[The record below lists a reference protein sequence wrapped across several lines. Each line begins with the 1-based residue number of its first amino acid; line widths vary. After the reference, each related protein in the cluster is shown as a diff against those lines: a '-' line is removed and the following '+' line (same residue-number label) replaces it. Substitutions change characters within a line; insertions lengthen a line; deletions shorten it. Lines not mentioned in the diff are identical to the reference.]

1 MGLNF
6 ITRHISLIAATALI
20 LCACSDSK
28 QLKVEPSDPEIL
40 YMGRIL
46 WSDSLPPTFSYP
58 GTTAMLNFEGSS
70 IAMEASPGSGQFM
83 VEIDSLA
90 PFKINFTDSDS
101 LITLADS
108 LAEGKHSLRVT
119 YAIEGYEKHP

>member
-40 YMGRIL
+40 YMGTYFMERLSTSHIL
-46 WSDSLPPTFSYP
+46 IPRNDSHAQLRRLVNCNGGFS
-58 GTTAMLNFEGSS
+58 G
-70 IAMEASPGSGQFM
+70 
-83 VEIDSLA
+83 
-90 PFKINFTDSDS
+90 
-101 LITLADS
+101 
-108 LAEGKHSLRVT
+108 
-119 YAIEGYEKHP
+119 